1 MYGSSIVNNALIQSL
16 IFFADL
22 SFLLSLKYNE
32 FQIEFYTLVDIIMIY
47 INIFYF
53 DFFAIFNFFLKKND
67 LYGARAHLKFPIK
80 TYLSTYIKAK

>member
-1 MYGSSIVNNALIQSL
+1 MYGSSIVNNALFQSL

-32 FQIEFYTLVDIIMIY
+32 FWIEFYTLVDIIMIY
-47 INIFYF
+47 INIFF
-53 DFFAIFNFFLKKND
+53 SIFLPFSKKKNG

-80 TYLSTYIKAK
+80 TYLLHI